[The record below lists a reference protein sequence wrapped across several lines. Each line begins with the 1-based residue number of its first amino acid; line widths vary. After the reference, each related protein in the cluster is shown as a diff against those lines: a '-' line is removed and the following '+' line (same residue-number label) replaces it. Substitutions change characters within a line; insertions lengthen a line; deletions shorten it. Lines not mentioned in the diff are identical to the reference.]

1 MTAPTTEAHTPKKIT
16 LQLLREFTGTLFVRN
31 ETLNTITHNTLDKS
45 QPPFILGAKGS
56 DDSVQVL
63 PKWVAEAP
71 GFQRVWLRKLVTISD
86 DPEMENEI
94 VFQAEKRT
102 LAQAASVNQTQAVI
116 EQPSSAR
123 TMVEA
128 QCLIS
133 GERVFMTEKDVKEQK
148 PPLAERFQSRAHEF
162 VPTEVSDGANGGK
175 LVWSHP
181 SGPITE

>member
-1 MTAPTTEAHTPKKIT
+1 MTAPAKHEPKKIT

-31 ETLNTITHNTLDKS
+31 ETPNTITHNTLDKS

-116 EQPSSAR
+116 QESASAR
-123 TMVEA
+123 SMVEEK
-128 QCLIS
+128 CLIS
-133 GERVFMTEKDVKEQK
+133 GERIFMTEADVKNQI
-148 PPLAERFQSRAHEF
+148 PPLAERFKHRAHEF
-162 VPTEVSDGANGGK
+162 VPTEVPDGTNGGK

-181 SGPITE
+181 SGPVEE